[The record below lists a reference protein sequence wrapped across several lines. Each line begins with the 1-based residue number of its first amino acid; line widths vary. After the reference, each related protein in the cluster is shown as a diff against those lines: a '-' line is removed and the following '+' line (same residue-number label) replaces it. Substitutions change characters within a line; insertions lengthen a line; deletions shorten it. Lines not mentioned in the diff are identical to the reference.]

1 MPTKIY
7 CQNQWN
13 PFYDYSRKY
22 HFGFSIGFNSGSF
35 KYKYSDLW
43 YNQDSIKKV
52 ENVKYPG
59 VCLGFVADLHIKEY
73 FNLRFLPSFL
83 ISQRD
88 MVYYNNNNRKTVR
101 ELESA
106 MIEFPILLKFK
117 SSRHQNMR
125 FYAIAGIK
133 YSIDLASDK
142 GATEDPTRPKLIL
155 EPHNYGVEAG
165 TGLDLYFK
173 YFKFSPEIKFSR
185 GLNNVLIV
193 DDRIYSKVFKSF
205 HSNFTY
211 FTLYFE
217 G

>member
-1 MPTKIY
+1 
-7 CQNQWN
+7 
-13 PFYDYSRKY
+13 
-22 HFGFSIGFNSGSF
+22 
-35 KYKYSDLW
+35 
-43 YNQDSIKKV
+43 
-52 ENVKYPG
+52 
-59 VCLGFVADLHIKEY
+59 
-73 FNLRFLPSFL
+73 
-83 ISQRD
+83 
-88 MVYYNNNNRKTVR
+88 
-101 ELESA
+101 
-106 MIEFPILLKFK
+106 
-117 SSRHQNMR
+117 MR

-155 EPHNYGVEAG
+155 EPHNYGIEAG